1 MHWLTQFWKR
11 SEGSSGHREMQTS
24 SEPPG
29 QLLLICNNT
38 VNTTHAVVWCGVVTV
53 VVVVGAGRGVVGLR
67 VVVGA
72 EPPGSVQ
79 PRQPI

>member
-38 VNTTHAVVWCGVVTV
+38 VNTCCGVVVVVTV
-53 VVVVGAGRGVVGLR
+53 VVVVGAGPGVVGLR

-72 EPPGSVQ
+72 EPPG
-79 PRQPI
+79 

>member
-38 VNTTHAVVWCGVVTV
+38 VNTTHDVVAVVVVVVTV
-53 VVVVGAGRGVVGLR
+53 VVVVGAGPGVVGLR

-72 EPPGSVQ
+72 EPPG
-79 PRQPI
+79 

>member
-11 SEGSSGHREMQTS
+11 SEGSSGHSEIQTS

-38 VNTTHAVVWCGVVTV
+38 VNTTHAVVVWW
-53 VVVVGAGRGVVGLR
+53 
-67 VVVGA
+67 
-72 EPPGSVQ
+72 
-79 PRQPI
+79 